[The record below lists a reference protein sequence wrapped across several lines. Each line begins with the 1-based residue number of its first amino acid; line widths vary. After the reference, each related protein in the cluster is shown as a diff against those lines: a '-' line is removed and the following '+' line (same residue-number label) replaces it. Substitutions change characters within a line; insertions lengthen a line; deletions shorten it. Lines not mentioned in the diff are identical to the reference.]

1 MFDLAQVQGLA
12 SFAAIC
18 YPVQVRGMKRIIVCV
33 KPAPDPKHWHDVSMD
48 PVTMTLKREGIPNII
63 NPLDKHA
70 IEAALSTRDQKGG
83 EVVLLSMAPPFT
95 ISTLRE
101 GLAMGADRA
110 VLLSDKMYAGSDT
123 LATSRILAAGCR
135 WIGEFDLVL
144 LGNFSIDGSTA
155 QVCSQLAEFLDL
167 PNVMHV
173 IGLDWQNNR
182 LTITQ
187 QIEQGY
193 AKLEAETPL
202 VLSVRKELNKPRY
215 IPFIGII
222 EAESKEIKALSNKD
236 LKIDTTLI
244 GLKGSPTKMARLEIL
259 RFERD
264 REKLEGSIDEIIQK
278 LADKIYQCN
287 IT

>member
-1 MFDLAQVQGLA
+1 
-12 SFAAIC
+12 
-18 YPVQVRGMKRIIVCV
+18 MKRIIVCV
-33 KPAPDPKHWHDVSMD
+33 KPVPDPKHWHDVSMD
-48 PVTMTLKREGIPNII
+48 PVSMTLKREGIPNII

-70 IEAALSTRDQKGG
+70 LEAALSIRELRGG
-83 EVVLLSMAPPFT
+83 EVVLLSMAPPFAAS
-95 ISTLRE
+95 ILME

-110 VLLSDKMYAGSDT
+110 VLLSDKMFAGSDT

-173 IGLDWQNNR
+173 IDLNWQNQDKM
-182 LTITQ
+182 IIIQ
-187 QIEQGY
+187 KIEQGY
-193 AKLEAETPL
+193 IKLDSETPL

-215 IPFIGII
+215 TTFAGII
-222 EAESKEIKALSNKD
+222 AAESKEITVLTNEE
-236 LKIDTTLI
+236 LKVDTTLI
-244 GLKGSPTKMARLEIL
+244 GLKGSPTKMAGLEVR
-259 RFERD
+259 RFERAK
-264 REKLEGSIDEIIQK
+264 EKLEGSIEEIVQK
-278 LADKIYQCN
+278 LSDKIYQCN